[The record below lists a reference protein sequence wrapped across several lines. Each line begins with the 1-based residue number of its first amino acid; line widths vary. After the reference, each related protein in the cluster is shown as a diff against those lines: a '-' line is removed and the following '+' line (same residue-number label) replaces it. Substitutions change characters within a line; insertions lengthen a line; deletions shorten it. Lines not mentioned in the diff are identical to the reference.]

1 MNDRV
6 ILVVT
11 SKYAILSFCFNIV
24 VVNYNYT
31 AQYDLPY
38 YYLGIPTIYL
48 HYYSARKQIR
58 NTATLNSGNKLSNG
72 GGLGGGVFVPFFLTS
87 S

>member
-31 AQYDLPY
+31 VQYDL
-38 YYLGIPTIYL
+38 LGTIYL
-48 HYYSARKQIR
+48 HYYSVCKQIR